1 MHAKKMA
8 HLEERRIKAE
18 LEVQQL
24 EDLINAKQDEAET
37 LTERLKIDEVLKK
50 KVNDEYQ
57 EAKKK
62 REEQKKIEEE

>member
-1 MHAKKMA
+1 MA

-50 KVNDEYQ
+50 KVNEDYQ

>member
-1 MHAKKMA
+1 M
-8 HLEERRIKAE
+8 KAE

-50 KVNDEYQ
+50 KVNDDYQ

-62 REEQKKIEEE
+62 RDEQKKIEEE

>member
-1 MHAKKMA
+1 MA

-50 KVNDEYQ
+50 KVNDDYQ